1 MEFITLAL
9 KAYESMEK
17 LARKIS
23 TAINQTEC
31 DERPEFLNNTLGE
44 NVTIVVEWDFVKE
57 CESSCSTPTAWND
70 PGYFS

>member
-31 DERPEFLNNTLGE
+31 DEMPQFENTTSGE
-44 NVTIVVEWDFVKE
+44 NVTIVIEWDFVKE
-57 CESSCSTPTAWND
+57 CDSNCDTHSAWHL
-70 PGYFS
+70 PGYF

>member
-1 MEFITLAL
+1 MAL

-31 DERPEFLNNTLGE
+31 DERTEFLNNTLCE

-70 PGYFS
+70 PGYFW

>member
-1 MEFITLAL
+1 MGCITLEL
-9 KAYESMEK
+9 QAYESMEK

-70 PGYFS
+70 PGYF